1 MVEGRILVVDD
12 ERWIRVNLRR
22 ILEADGHTVYL
33 ADGGE
38 AALQLLKQHPV
49 DIIITDHRM
58 PRMSG
63 LELLEHVRTDYPDI
77 LRVILTGYA
86 DLQLALD
93 AINKVEV
100 HRLLLKPYSQDQILR
115 TVQEL
120 LELKSTGSEI
130 GTVDLNKARIR
141 KSAIEALQK
150 EHPGIAHV
158 VRDRQGRIIITDEDL
173 EGVMDDFVDLKDLLS
188 KADRD

>member
-22 ILEADGHTVYL
+22 ILETDGHTVYL